1 MFPVLPRLIE
11 KQKPSLTMADNS
23 EKPRLNENEHQ
34 QRVQSDEIHRVE
46 GLTHE
51 TSNTMSIAPEAIGGR
66 SVADLPPNYFRS
78 LPFIAS
84 FLVSPTNLCI

>member
-11 KQKPSLTMADNS
+11 KQKPSFAMAEIS
-23 EKPRLNENEHQ
+23 EKPRLNEYEHQ
-34 QRVQSDEIHRVE
+34 QNHQSDEIRRVE

-51 TSNTMSIAPEAIGGR
+51 ASNTVSVAPEAIGGH
-66 SVADLPPNYFRS
+66 SVADLPPKYFRS

-84 FLVSPTNLCI
+84 FLVPATNLYF